1 MRPHFGSGHAGEI
14 TPLGCLGKPL
24 VSTKRAEG
32 RGKRER
38 GLRELKISIHFCRC
52 HPEQQK
58 YSHICVIT
66 APLRGICTKRKLH
79 FMFDLKQTMRL
90 QACLFPVESAL
101 LMCLLLRLGVNLSFL
116 TSVSRGP
123 PMMHTTVS
131 LTLCLLSV
139 LLFVFF
145 FFLVLAFHSSP
156 PQKRHVSDLWLAQ
169 SVCPVFVYC
178 ASVLLSP
185 FSPHPDRMK
194 QTPAV
199 PKPYSTRNKEFSYF
213 WQELLIF
220 VRPSNLNCP
229 KIAAFKIW
237 SYRKA
242 WMKAVAAVITSGR
255 KGIHMT

>member
-1 MRPHFGSGHAGEI
+1 MFGSGHAGEV
-14 TPLGCLGKPL
+14 TPIGCLGKPL

-32 RGKRER
+32 RGKREG

-145 FFLVLAFHSSP
+145 FFLVLAFRSSP
-156 PQKRHVSDLWLAQ
+156 RQKRHVSDLWLAQ

-194 QTPAV
+194 QTPAI
-199 PKPYSTRNKEFSYF
+199 PKPYSIRNKEFSYF
-213 WQELLIF
+213 
-220 VRPSNLNCP
+220 
-229 KIAAFKIW
+229 
-237 SYRKA
+237 
-242 WMKAVAAVITSGR
+242 
-255 KGIHMT
+255 

>member
-14 TPLGCLGKPL
+14 TPL

-52 HPEQQK
+52 HPEQRK

-66 APLRGICTKRKLH
+66 APLRGICIKGKLH
-79 FMFDLKQTMRL
+79 FVFDLKQTMRL
-90 QACLFPVESAL
+90 QACLFPGESAL
-101 LMCLLLRLGVNLSFL
+101 LVCLLLRLGINLSFL

-139 LLFVFF
+139 LLFVFCF
-145 FFLVLAFHSSP
+145 FFSQFLLSVAL
-156 PQKRHVSDLWLAQ
+156 HVRNGMFLICGWHNQCAQ
-169 SVCPVFVYC
+169 FVYC
-178 ASVLLSP
+178 ASALLSP

-194 QTPAV
+194 QTPAI
-199 PKPYSTRNKEFSYF
+199 PNPYSIRNKEFSYF
-213 WQELLIF
+213 
-220 VRPSNLNCP
+220 
-229 KIAAFKIW
+229 
-237 SYRKA
+237 
-242 WMKAVAAVITSGR
+242 
-255 KGIHMT
+255 

>member
-1 MRPHFGSGHAGEI
+1 MRLLGQVFQGYLREMRPHFGSGHAGEI

-156 PQKRHVSDLWLAQ
+156 PQKRHVSDLWLAR

-194 QTPAV
+194 QTPAI
-199 PKPYSTRNKEFSYF
+199 PT
-213 WQELLIF
+213 LLGIKSF
-220 VRPSNLNCP
+220 PTFDKNC
-229 KIAAFKIW
+229 
-237 SYRKA
+237 
-242 WMKAVAAVITSGR
+242 
-255 KGIHMT
+255 